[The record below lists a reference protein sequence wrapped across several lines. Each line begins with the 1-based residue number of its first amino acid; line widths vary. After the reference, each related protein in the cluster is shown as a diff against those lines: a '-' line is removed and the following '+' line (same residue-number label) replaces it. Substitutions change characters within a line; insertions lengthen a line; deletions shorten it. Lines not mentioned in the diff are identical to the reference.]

1 MTNQPQT
8 GGANKHA
15 SQQDKT
21 KLIREMNDTFRTTL
35 IGGRIILTEG
45 ISSLSPKDIDAVLKS
60 VSTFDKFSEDN
71 DTYGEHDFGSFKHQG
86 ETVYF
91 KFDYYAAGSNLSW
104 GSNDPSDQ
112 KLTERVLTI
121 MYSHEY

>member
-15 SQQDKT
+15 KSQDKT
-21 KLIREMNDTFRTTL
+21 ALIRGLNDTFRTTL

-45 ISSLSPKDIDAVLKS
+45 ISSLSPKDIDTVLQL
-60 VSTFDKFSEDN
+60 VSKFDTFSEDN
-71 DTYGEHDFGSFKHQG
+71 DPYGEHDFGSLKHNG
-86 ETVYF
+86 KTVYF
-91 KFDYYAAGSNLSW
+91 KIDYYAAGSNLSW
-104 GSNDPSDQ
+104 GSNDPSND

-121 MYSHEY
+121 MFSHEY